1 MAWIPPIRIPQDYT
15 QLSVQE
21 MADLLERILQEGNY
35 TTLVLDVGD
44 YGRDALPL
52 LEKCQ
57 VIYTPIREDPF
68 SAEKMREFEEYLEAV
83 GNGAVMEKNPEDPC
97 ADGDRREKNGAFSP
111 NFCGGDMGD
120 FCEESAERTEEFM
133 GQLKQMLRAQILAEM
148 TYDRRCRTRRS
159 RSLSI
164 GGWMPVWRNSRRNS
178 RRHLGS
184 A

>member
-1 MAWIPPIRIPQDYT
+1 MIRLNSIVYYLGDMAWIPPIRIPQDYT

-68 SAEKMREFEEYLEAV
+68 LQKKCGSLRNTWRQWETARS
-83 GNGAVMEKNPEDPC
+83 MEKIQKIHVPMVT
-97 ADGDRREKNGAFSP
+97 GGRR
-111 NFCGGDMGD
+111 M
-120 FCEESAERTEEFM
+120 ESISQELLW
-133 GQLKQMLRAQILAEM
+133 GI
-148 TYDRRCRTRRS
+148 
-159 RSLSI
+159 
-164 GGWMPVWRNSRRNS
+164 W
-178 RRHLGS
+178 
-184 A
+184 